1 MKDAPTTDS
10 NTTVLASILA
20 QLVPLFQMDS
30 VKGDAIP
37 TLTSWITSV
46 TLYAQLDSLSELT
59 LLVLPNAQLDTFLKD
74 LSANCLSKPAHLDNS
89 TTLKPVHVLPVLS
102 PALNANSLALI
113 VPLAPQDSPLPA
125 TDVQKLT
132 AVDQENSELL
142 QDARIAL
149 SSALTVS
156 VPLNAQLALQ
166 VTFSTE
172 LTAF

>member
-1 MKDAPTTDS
+1 M
-10 NTTVLASILA
+10 
-20 QLVPLFQMDS
+20 
-30 VKGDAIP
+30 
-37 TLTSWITSV
+37 
-46 TLYAQLDSLSELT
+46 
-59 LLVLPNAQLDTFLKD
+59 
-74 LSANCLSKPAHLDNS
+74 
-89 TTLKPVHVLPVLS
+89 HVLPVPS
-102 PALNANSLALI
+102 PALNVNSLALI
-113 VPLAPQDSPLPA
+113 VPLALQDSPLPA

-132 AVDQENSELL
+132 AVVQEDSELL